1 MGHRRGRR
9 VTPDG
14 LRELVEGLDL
24 GGPAEPTS
32 MFGSKGYKV
41 NGKTFVMVVKEEVV
55 IKLPAPRVESLADAG
70 VGHRFDPGHG
80 RVMKEWIT
88 LTKANQ
94 KKTAALVCE
103 AYQFVASQP
112 ATSSRSR
119 KATR

>member
-1 MGHRRGRR
+1 MGRHRGRK
-9 VTPDG
+9 VTPDA
-14 LRELVEGLDL
+14 LAELVDGLDL
-24 GGPAEPTS
+24 DVPAEPTS

-41 NGKTFVMVVKEEVV
+41 NGRTFVMVVKEEVV
-55 IKLPAPRVESLADAG
+55 VKLPAPRVESLTDAG

-88 LTKANQ
+88 LTKANP
-94 KKTAALVCE
+94 KKTAALIRE

-119 KATR
+119 KASR